1 MRLLSVEQIYA
12 ELRGD
17 NAEVERLAKRRYP
30 PRPPQPPEHAPEPMV
45 RWCLPGQKKYFLIPL
60 QEAAER
66 FREAHEVPVAR
77 IDQSLDF
84 AAGQERLEI

>member
-66 FREAHEVPVAR
+66 FRV
-77 IDQSLDF
+77 LT
-84 AAGQERLEI
+84 GQEFDLTRWNAMLEGKDGGD